1 MLPKMLDLV
10 KKYGKNVEED
20 TWDYFYDL
28 MFTKKNLKLVHPV
41 CQAQLK
47 HETKIDESKVFLKD

>member
-1 MLPKMLDLV
+1 MLDLV

>member
-1 MLPKMLDLV
+1 MLELIIEYKDRPEKV
-10 KKYGKNVEED
+10 NWK
-20 TWDYFYDL
+20 YFYDL
-28 MFTKKNLKLVHPV
+28 MFARENLKLVHPV